1 MEPCLAPFAGVL
13 LQLAT
18 EPLTGWCGRL
28 AKVSQTDLRQKGT
41 IRNAC

>member
-1 MEPCLAPFAGVL
+1 MAPCLAPFAGDL

-18 EPLTGWCGRL
+18 EPLASWCGCL
-28 AKVSQTDLRQKGT
+28 AKISQTDLRQKGT